1 MAAILS
7 WLAPRGSG
15 SAEARDEGASPVP
28 PSGARETPPLP
39 VWLRLNLRKDWDV
52 LNSPREEER
61 AQDDVLDAAWSR
73 LRQEADASGETAD
86 ARVRRAADGQA
97 G

>member
-39 VWLRLNLRKDWDV
+39 AWLRLNLRKDWDV

-61 AQDDVLDAAWSR
+61 AQDYVLDAAWSR
-73 LRQEADASGETAD
+73 LRQEGEESGETAD